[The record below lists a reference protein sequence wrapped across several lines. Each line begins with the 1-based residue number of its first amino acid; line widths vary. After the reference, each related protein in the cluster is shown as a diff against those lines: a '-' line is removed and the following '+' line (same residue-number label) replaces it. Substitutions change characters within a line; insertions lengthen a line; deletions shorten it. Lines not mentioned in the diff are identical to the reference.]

1 MGVRLTVLSAF
12 ATLAPLHINNVSCKD
27 EMTMAKEKKVGVCA
41 LCGKTLQ
48 ITREHVPPKNLYLP
62 PRPKNTITVPV
73 CEPCNHGYHLDDE
86 YFRVYVAAGARPG
99 TRLWRLW
106 KEKVVG
112 SSFVRGGG
120 LKGRLNDDQDKVVHH
135 HHMVEPLR
143 TVEGKI
149 LDDKWLPLVASFSA
163 PRIIAVVDKIVRC
176 LHFSLYGTPLPTDT
190 HFDVDTTPLS
200 PTDSRLLYTQPTGKV
215 GDFEE
220 FVFRREG
227 TEKSGSC
234 WLMAF
239 YGLHTF
245 TVKVQ
250 EPANPAMQ
258 PIAKRSG

>member
-1 MGVRLTVLSAF
+1 
-12 ATLAPLHINNVSCKD
+12 
-27 EMTMAKEKKVGVCA
+27 MTMAKKKKVGVCA

-73 CEPCNHGYHLDDE
+73 CEPCNYGYHLDDE
-86 YFRVYVAAGARPG
+86 YFRVYVATGARPG

-135 HHMVEPLR
+135 HQTVEPLR
-143 TVEGKI
+143 TVDGKV
-149 LDDKWLPLVASFSA
+149 LGDEWLPLVLSFSA
-163 PRIIAVVDKIVRC
+163 SRIIAVVDKIVRC
-176 LHFSLYGTPLPTDT
+176 LHFGLYGTPLSTDASLE
-190 HFDVDTTPLS
+190 VDMPPLS
-200 PTDSRLLYTQPTGKV
+200 LTDSRLLFDQPTGKV

-227 TEKSGSC
+227 TEQDPSR

-239 YGLHTF
+239 YRLHTF

-250 EPANPAMQ
+250 GPANDAMQ
-258 PIAKRSG
+258 PVT